1 MFLTHFLP
9 RNKIV
14 IQTIVYVEANW
25 PFMIDGSFKSVLKAS
40 TVECWLIPLIHPWST
55 LDGPLHQYLDNTQLT
70 SWLTVSWDSFL
81 QTHHSVLIDWATDWE
96 IDWLIDGLSHWLMH
110 MSQLTTNYWPTI
122 NQGSI
127 EMLTEYQSKSQ
138 PSIDRDVDQRYGST
152 LHLIFRLE
160 NSIDAFSTLDI
171 NSLH

>member
-1 MFLTHFLP
+1 M
-9 RNKIV
+9 V
-14 IQTIVYVEANW
+14 IQTILYVEAYW
-25 PFMIDGSFKSVLKAS
+25 PFMINGSFKPVLKAS
-40 TVECWLIPLIHPWST
+40 TVECWLIPLIHPWLT

-70 SWLTVSWDSFL
+70 SWLTVSRDSFL

-96 IDWLIDGLSHWLMH
+96 IDWLIDWLIDWAIDWCIWVSWH
-110 MSQLTTNYWPTI
+110 STNYWPTI

-138 PSIDRDVDQRYGST
+138 PSIDQDVDQRYGST